1 MEEAGTVLV
10 VEDNPDH
17 AELIS
22 WTVRKLGLQAKIA
35 STAGD
40 ALLRIRHGKLDAV
53 VMDFSLPDE
62 DGLHLL
68 PRLRQRNAHI
78 PIIMVTAHTDR
89 LIAEQARVLG
99 INDFIIKKAE
109 NFYLRLLERS
119 LAQLL
124 GLQPMAVPSKHT
136 V

>member
-10 VEDNPDH
+10 IEDNPDH

-22 WTVRKLGLQAKIA
+22 WTVRKLGFRAQIA

-40 ALLRIRHGKLDAV
+40 AMLRFRHGRVDAV

-68 PRLRQRNAHI
+68 PRLRQRDARI

-89 LIAEQARVLG
+89 FIADQARVLG
-99 INDFIIKKAE
+99 INDFIIKTAE
-109 NFYLRLLERS
+109 NCYLRRLERS
-119 LAQLL
+119 LAQVL
-124 GLQPMAVPSKHT
+124 GLQPIPVRASSPA
-136 V
+136 